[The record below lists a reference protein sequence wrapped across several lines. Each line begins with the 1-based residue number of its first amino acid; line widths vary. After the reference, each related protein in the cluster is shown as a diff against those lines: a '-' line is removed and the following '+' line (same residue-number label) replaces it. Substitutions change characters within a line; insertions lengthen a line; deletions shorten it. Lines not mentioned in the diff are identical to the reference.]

1 MGNIHRFL
9 GARACN
15 QQRLGCCVSRIYWF
29 ARSSRHRCQVE
40 TRKMKRL
47 WYKLKSGWWKF
58 VLGFVVLASLLIYFY
73 RLLKP
78 ADDRV
83 EYLETIKTE
92 ATLALKEA
100 ELRGR
105 LEKDK
110 IGAVKSVFQ
119 NRLRD
124 TEKIDDREERLKAL
138 IRLHKE
144 LDI

>member
-1 MGNIHRFL
+1 
-9 GARACN
+9 
-15 QQRLGCCVSRIYWF
+15 
-29 ARSSRHRCQVE
+29 
-40 TRKMKRL
+40 MKRV

-78 ADDRV
+78 TEDKIQ
-83 EYLETIKTE
+83 YLEAIKTE
-92 ATLALKEA
+92 STAALKES

-110 IGAVKSVFQ
+110 IGAIKSVFR

-124 TEKIDDREERLKAL
+124 TKKINDREERLKAL

>member
-1 MGNIHRFL
+1 
-9 GARACN
+9 
-15 QQRLGCCVSRIYWF
+15 
-29 ARSSRHRCQVE
+29 
-40 TRKMKRL
+40 MKWL

-73 RLLKP
+73 RLLRPTEDKIQ
-78 ADDRV
+78 
-83 EYLETIKTE
+83 YLEAIKTE
-92 ATLALKEA
+92 ATVALKEA

-110 IGAVKSVFQ
+110 IGAVRSVFK

-124 TEKIDDREERLKAL
+124 LNHISDREERLKAL

>member
-1 MGNIHRFL
+1 
-9 GARACN
+9 
-15 QQRLGCCVSRIYWF
+15 
-29 ARSSRHRCQVE
+29 
-40 TRKMKRL
+40 MKWL
-47 WYKLKSGWWKF
+47 WYKLKSGWQKL
-58 VLGFVVLASLLIYFY
+58 VLGIVVLASLLIYFY

-78 ADDRV
+78 ADDRI
-83 EYLETIKTE
+83 EYLEAIKTE
-92 ATLALKEA
+92 AIVALKES

-110 IGAVKSVFQ
+110 IGAVKSVFE

-124 TEKIDDREERLKAL
+124 TEKINDREERLKAL

>member
-1 MGNIHRFL
+1 
-9 GARACN
+9 
-15 QQRLGCCVSRIYWF
+15 
-29 ARSSRHRCQVE
+29 
-40 TRKMKRL
+40 MKWL
-47 WYKLKSGWWKF
+47 WYKLKFAWWKF
-58 VLGFVVLASLLIYFY
+58 VLGFVVVASLLIYFY

-78 ADDRV
+78 AED
-83 EYLETIKTE
+83 EIQYLEAIKTE
-92 ATLALKEA
+92 ATVALKEA
-100 ELRGR
+100 DLRGR

-110 IGAVKSVFQ
+110 IGAVKTVFQ

>member
-1 MGNIHRFL
+1 
-9 GARACN
+9 
-15 QQRLGCCVSRIYWF
+15 
-29 ARSSRHRCQVE
+29 
-40 TRKMKRL
+40 MKWL
-47 WYKLKSGWWKF
+47 WYKLKSGWWKL
-58 VLGFVVLASLLIYFY
+58 VLGVVILASLLIYFY

-78 ADDRV
+78 TDDKI
-83 EYLETIKTE
+83 EYLEAIKTE
-92 ATLALKEA
+92 ATLALKES

-110 IGAVKSVFQ
+110 IGALKSVFQ

-124 TEKIDDREERLKAL
+124 TKRIDDRDERLKAL

>member
-1 MGNIHRFL
+1 
-9 GARACN
+9 
-15 QQRLGCCVSRIYWF
+15 
-29 ARSSRHRCQVE
+29 
-40 TRKMKRL
+40 MKSI

-58 VLGFVVLASLLIYFY
+58 VLGFIILASLLIYFY

-78 ADDRV
+78 SDDKV
-83 EYLETIKTE
+83 EYLETIKAE
-92 ATLALKEA
+92 ATAALKET

-110 IGAVKSVFQ
+110 IGVVKKVFES
-119 NRLRD
+119 RLKD
-124 TEKIDDREERLKAL
+124 TEKIDDTEERLKAL

>member
-1 MGNIHRFL
+1 
-9 GARACN
+9 
-15 QQRLGCCVSRIYWF
+15 
-29 ARSSRHRCQVE
+29 
-40 TRKMKRL
+40 MKWL

-78 ADDRV
+78 ADDKI
-83 EYLETIKTE
+83 EYLEAIKTE
-92 ATLALKEA
+92 ATLALKES

-110 IGAVKSVFQ
+110 IGAIKSVFQ

-124 TEKIDDREERLKAL
+124 TEKINDREERLKAL

>member
-1 MGNIHRFL
+1 M
-9 GARACN
+9 
-15 QQRLGCCVSRIYWF
+15 
-29 ARSSRHRCQVE
+29 
-40 TRKMKRL
+40 
-47 WYKLKSGWWKF
+47 
-58 VLGFVVLASLLIYFY
+58 LGFVVVASLLIYFY
-73 RLLKP
+73 RLLRPTEDKIQ
-78 ADDRV
+78 
-83 EYLETIKTE
+83 YLEAIKTE
-92 ATLALKEA
+92 ATIALKEA

-110 IGAVKSVFQ
+110 IGAVKSVFK

>member
-1 MGNIHRFL
+1 MT
-9 GARACN
+9 
-15 QQRLGCCVSRIYWF
+15 W
-29 ARSSRHRCQVE
+29 
-40 TRKMKRL
+40 L
-47 WYKLKSGWWKF
+47 WYKLKSGWWKL
-58 VLGFVVLASLLIYFY
+58 VLGVVVLASLLIYFY
-73 RLLKP
+73 RLLRPTEDKIQ
-78 ADDRV
+78 
-83 EYLETIKTE
+83 YLEAIKTE
-92 ATLALKEA
+92 ATVALKEA

-110 IGAVKSVFQ
+110 IGAVKSVFE

>member
-1 MGNIHRFL
+1 M
-9 GARACN
+9 
-15 QQRLGCCVSRIYWF
+15 
-29 ARSSRHRCQVE
+29 
-40 TRKMKRL
+40 
-47 WYKLKSGWWKF
+47 
-58 VLGFVVLASLLIYFY
+58 LGFVVLASLLIYFY

-78 ADDRV
+78 SEDKV
-83 EYLETIKTE
+83 QYLEAIKTE
-92 ATLALKEA
+92 ATVALKEA

>member
-1 MGNIHRFL
+1 M
-9 GARACN
+9 
-15 QQRLGCCVSRIYWF
+15 
-29 ARSSRHRCQVE
+29 
-40 TRKMKRL
+40 
-47 WYKLKSGWWKF
+47 
-58 VLGFVVLASLLIYFY
+58 LGFVVLASLLIYFY

-78 ADDRV
+78 TDDKI
-83 EYLETIKTE
+83 EYLEAIKTE
-92 ATLALKEA
+92 ATVALKESQ
-100 ELRGR
+100 LRGR

-110 IGAVKSVFQ
+110 IGAVKSVFE

>member
-1 MGNIHRFL
+1 
-9 GARACN
+9 
-15 QQRLGCCVSRIYWF
+15 
-29 ARSSRHRCQVE
+29 
-40 TRKMKRL
+40 MKWL

-58 VLGFVVLASLLIYFY
+58 VLGFVIVASLLIYFY

-78 ADDRV
+78 TEDKIQ
-83 EYLETIKTE
+83 YLEAIKAE
-92 ATLALKEA
+92 ATVALKEA

-110 IGAVKSVFQ
+110 IGAVKSVFE

-124 TEKIDDREERLKAL
+124 TKKIDDREERLKAL

>member
-1 MGNIHRFL
+1 
-9 GARACN
+9 
-15 QQRLGCCVSRIYWF
+15 
-29 ARSSRHRCQVE
+29 
-40 TRKMKRL
+40 MKWL

-58 VLGFVVLASLLIYFY
+58 VLGFVVVASLLIYFY

-78 ADDRV
+78 TEDKIQ
-83 EYLETIKTE
+83 YLEAIKTE
-92 ATLALKEA
+92 ATVALKES

-110 IGAVKSVFQ
+110 IGAVKSVFE

-124 TEKIDDREERLKAL
+124 TKNINDREERLKAL
-138 IRLHKE
+138 IRLHNE